1 MPPSLP
7 VRPLTL
13 LLATALAAAAWLW
26 PSHAEAQVRRC
37 TGSDGNP
44 VYTDRPC
51 EYIGAVERLPR
62 AQVAAQSGASHNR
75 GGGCART
82 VRDLVYELTA
92 AFDGHDANRLAG
104 VVHWVGMSTNSAYAQ
119 MGRLDA
125 IAKRPLLDIVPIY
138 PAMPVVV
145 PEDASP
151 VAASDA
157 SFPFSLEGHGQDVP
171 DADAPPAP
179 QQTNEDLYPQ
189 TTRNRPPVAL
199 RIEQTLANGTTP
211 SRTVFGLQ
219 RHLGCWWIRL

>member
-7 VRPLTL
+7 PRPLTL
-13 LLATALAAAAWLW
+13 LLATALVAAAWLW
-26 PSHAEAQVRRC
+26 PSHAQAQVRRC
-37 TGSDGNP
+37 TGADGNP

-51 EYIGAVERLPR
+51 EYIGAVDRLPR

-92 AFDGHDANRLAG
+92 AFDGRDANRLAG
-104 VVHWVGMSTNSAYAQ
+104 VVHWVGVSTRSAYAQ
-119 MGRLDA
+119 MSRLDA
-125 IAKRPLLDIVPIY
+125 IAKRPLLDIVPVY
-138 PAMPVVV
+138 PAMHVVV
-145 PEDASP
+145 QEAP
-151 VAASDA
+151 VTAADA

-171 DADAPPAP
+171 DAAPP
-179 QQTNEDLYPQ
+179 QQEAIEDIYPQ

>member
-1 MPPSLP
+1 MPSSLP
-7 VRPLTL
+7 PRPLTL
-13 LLATALAAAAWLW
+13 LLATALVAVAWLW
-26 PSHAEAQVRRC
+26 PSHAQAQVRRC

-62 AQVAAQSGASHNR
+62 AQIAARSGASHR

-104 VVHWVGMSTNSAYAQ
+104 VAHWVGMSTRTAYAQ
-119 MGRLDA
+119 MGRLDI
-125 IAKRPLLDIVPIY
+125 IAKRPLLDIVPVY
-138 PAMPVVV
+138 PAMNVVV
-145 PEDASP
+145 ADPPPAT
-151 VAASDA
+151 AADA
-157 SFPFSLEGHGQDVP
+157 SFPFSLEGHGQDLP
-171 DADAPPAP
+171 DANPP
-179 QQTNEDLYPQ
+179 QQETIEDIYPQ
-189 TTRNRPPVAL
+189 TTRHRPPVAL